1 MAQPQWQWCSSLAC
15 MAAAFIHSY
24 IQLLCLLRS
33 HIFFIFNGTSD
44 SWKLLFPNAAASFL
58 WEEFGRPR
66 LLEFFVEGTDSLKSL
81 KYNIDERLD
90 HHPIHSGGNPA
101 TALRVK
107 IVKKGKMNAVKIS
120 DLMPK
125 NDPSLITGR
134 RVQPPSPQLS
144 GCLSTT

>member
-1 MAQPQWQWCSSLAC
+1 MQLRNPMVLMKFKVDTLESERSGKRHVSFMAWISMCV
-15 MAAAFIHSY
+15 
-24 IQLLCLLRS
+24 
-33 HIFFIFNGTSD
+33 T
-44 SWKLLFPNAAASFL
+44 AASFL
-58 WEEFGRPR
+58 WEDFGRPR
-66 LLEFFVEGTDSLKSL
+66 LLECFVEGTDSLKSL

-107 IVKKGKMNAVKIS
+107 IVKKGKMNAVRIS